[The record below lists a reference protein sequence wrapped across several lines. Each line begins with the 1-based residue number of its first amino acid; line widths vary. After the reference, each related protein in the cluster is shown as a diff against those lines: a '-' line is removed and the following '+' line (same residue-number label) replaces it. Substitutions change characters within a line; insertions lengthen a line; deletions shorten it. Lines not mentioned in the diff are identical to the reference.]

1 MKNYPLVRAS
11 QFATRRIE
19 DLLDSRDWPLP
30 DQVETARGYQQA
42 RDIFRMNMAKTTVLV
57 SGTEISPG
65 FVSWMQRQLDSD
77 LIVINETDQPVRV
90 VESAP
95 GKTKFLE
102 GYISLMGARR
112 RFAVMP
118 DPSPERQITYGPAK
132 RRKKGKD
139 KRY

>member
-11 QFATRRIE
+11 QFAAQRIE
-19 DLLDSRDWPLP
+19 DLLDSRDWTRP

-42 RDIFRMNMAKTTVLV
+42 RDIFRMNMAKTTVLI

-65 FVSWMQRQLDSD
+65 FVAQIRRQLDSD
-77 LIVINETDQPVRV
+77 LVVVNETDQLVRIIASV
-90 VESAP
+90 FEIPEYLV
-95 GKTKFLE
+95 
-102 GYISLMGARR
+102 MGASAAPAEPTFHLLQR
-112 RFAVMP
+112 
-118 DPSPERQITYGPAK
+118 EQITYGPAK